1 MIVLGADTHKRSHTL
16 AAINVATGQVLGDKT
31 VQVGPRGFAT
41 LLGWARELDGQRV
54 WALRPRARPTAT
66 PSAASNATSPAAS
79 GSSYAPPPRPGHDPY
94 HQIS

>member
-31 VQVGPRGFAT
+31 IVVGPRGFAA

-54 WALRPRARPTAT
+54 WALEDCRHVSGALERFLLGRGEPRL
-66 PSAASNATSPAAS
+66 SPFRLRRL
-79 GSSYAPPPRPGHDPY
+79 PRLAGRR
-94 HQIS
+94 

>member
-41 LLGWARELDGQRV
+41 LLRAPDRHRQP
-54 WALRPRARPTAT
+54 RPRPTAT
-66 PSAASNATSPAAS
+66 AT
-79 GSSYAPPPRPGHDPY
+79 
-94 HQIS
+94 